1 LEKRFVV
8 STDVEGPIIN
18 PKFDF
23 AWTMTENLVKENNII
38 DLIDRVKA
46 FDEYDDN
53 RWLYERKAEGHSTGT
68 TPLISSLL
76 TIAYGGDNK
85 LLLKLAREHST
96 FTPGATQL
104 LAWLKET
111 KRIEPYFISGAHPAA
126 VVPVA
131 YKLGISS
138 SHVFC
143 DGYQLTQ
150 REAEDF
156 DERRREKRD
165 ENNQT
170 VLSEIRAR
178 FPYEKYLNSQ
188 NLRRFLDRYMEL
200 CNKINGLY
208 VQTPVSERTLRSM
221 KREQLSLLGDVRK
234 MDSSLAKDLRYL
246 LYSEDGVMGAHRKK
260 QALTLIEEREKV
272 RKEYLIYIGDGMV
285 DADPLAYAGYG
296 ISVNCTNKDALTS
309 SRLNVATPNLESLIP
324 LIDFITSGRI
334 MLPESKKDL
343 EKEINKSISSGAQ
356 SAPASMLFTAN
367 EIKADINGV
376 TQANRLCKDYI
387 KKLQ

>member
-1 LEKRFVV
+1 MEKRFVV

-111 KRIEPYFISGAHPAA
+111 KRIEPYLISGAHPAA

-156 DERRREKRD
+156 DKIRRAKPD
-165 ENNQT
+165 ENDQT
-170 VLSEIRAR
+170 MLSEIKAR

-188 NLRRFLDRYMEL
+188 NLCRFLDRYMEL
-200 CNKINGLY
+200 CSKINELY
-208 VQTPVSERTLRSM
+208 AQDPISERALQSM
-221 KREQLSLLGDVRK
+221 KREQLSLLGEVRK
-234 MDSSLAKDLRYL
+234 THSSLAKDLRYL

-260 QALTLIEEREKV
+260 HALTLIEEREKV
-272 RKEYLIYIGDGMV
+272 EKECLIYIGDGMV
-285 DADPLAYAGYG
+285 DADPIAYAGYG
-296 ISVNCTNKDALTS
+296 ISVNCTNKDALFS
-309 SRLNVATPNLESLIP
+309 SRLNVATPDLESLIP
-324 LIDFITSGRI
+324 LIDFIASDKR
-334 MLPESKKDL
+334 MSPESKKDL
-343 EKEINKSISSGAQ
+343 EKEMRKRVASGAQ
-356 SAPASMLFTAN
+356 VAPACILFTAD
-367 EIKADINGV
+367 EIKVDINAV